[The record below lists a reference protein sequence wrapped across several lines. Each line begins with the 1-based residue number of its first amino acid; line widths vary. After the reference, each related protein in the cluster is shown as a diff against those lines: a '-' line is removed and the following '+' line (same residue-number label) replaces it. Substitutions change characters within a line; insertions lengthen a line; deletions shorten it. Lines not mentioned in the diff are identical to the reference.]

1 MEKASV
7 YTAGTFPLTYQING
21 IDKANSFG
29 FGSCTCILF
38 SFFNY

>member
-7 YTAGTFPLTYQING
+7 YTGWNISPAYLING